1 LYHWVTGSRRAGPR
15 WGMDFYEAVE
25 RRHSIRAFTGEA
37 VDRCIAAAAMA
48 PSSLNLQPW
57 RFHVATG
64 ATREAVGQAM
74 AQSTLHLQDYIGIID
89 DEHLQFAER
98 FYADLGN
105 APVVIAVSAPPAQDE
120 LTRINTFIAVGC
132 AMENL
137 LLAATAEGLG
147 TCSLTF
153 SFWVRDELAE
163 VFGLTDDREVVA
175 LMLLGHPSQTPVAP
189 PHNLDVATY
198 HE

>member
-1 LYHWVTGSRRAGPR
+1 
-15 WGMDFYEAVE
+15 MDFYEAVE
-25 RRHSIRAFTGEA
+25 NRHSIRAFTGEPVA
-37 VDRCIAAAAMA
+37 RAAIDRCIAAAAMA

-57 RFHVATG
+57 RFHIATG
-64 ATREAVGQAM
+64 VTREAVCQAM

-105 APVVIAVSAPPAQDE
+105 APVVVAVSAPPAQDE

-153 SFWVRDELAE
+153 SFWVRDELAV

-175 LMLLGHPSQTPVAP
+175 LMLLGHPSELPVSP

-198 HE
+198 HD

>member
-1 LYHWVTGSRRAGPR
+1 
-15 WGMDFYEAVE
+15 MDFYEAVE
-25 RRHSIRAFTGEA
+25 SRHSIRAFTGEPVSRA
-37 VDRCIAAAAMA
+37 VIERCMAAAAQA

-64 ATREAVGQAM
+64 ATREAVGHAM

-89 DEHLQFAER
+89 AEHLQFAER

-105 APVVIAVSAPPAQDE
+105 APMVIAVSAPPAEDE
-120 LTRINTFIAVGC
+120 LTRINTLVAVGC

-137 LLAATAEGLG
+137 LLAVTAEGLG
-147 TCSLTF
+147 ACSLTF
-153 SFWVRDELAE
+153 SFWVRDELAQAY
-163 VFGLTDDREVVA
+163 GLTDDREVVA
-175 LMLLGHPSQTPVAP
+175 LLLVGHPSESPVAP

-198 HE
+198 HD

>member
-1 LYHWVTGSRRAGPR
+1 
-15 WGMDFYEAVE
+15 MDFYEAVE
-25 RRHSIRAFTGEA
+25 RRHSIRAFTGEPVDRA
-37 VDRCIAAAAMA
+37 VIDRCIAAAAMA

-89 DEHLQFAER
+89 DAHLQVAER

-105 APVVIAVSAPPAQDE
+105 APVVIAVSAPPAEDD
-120 LTRINTFIAVGC
+120 LTRINTFVAVGC

-163 VFGLTDDREVVA
+163 VYGLGDDREVVA
-175 LMLLGHPSQTPVAP
+175 LMLVGHPAEAPVSPA
-189 PHNLDVATY
+189 HNLDVSTY
-198 HE
+198 HD